1 MLQKQKIS
9 GVYVVPSAKSPLG
22 WLAFLV
28 GLFYVMIG
36 LISDIAVF

>member
-22 WLAFLV
+22 WSSV
-28 GLFYVMIG
+28 CYDWV
-36 LISDIAVF
+36 S